1 MTLAAGTPLQQQRY
15 VIRTALAQDATS
27 VKYLADHTYLD
38 QLFCLETLSEQVRH
52 DPAFDA
58 ISQAFLHSARQVAS
72 CRHPHLANVV
82 DVFFEDGLPYVG
94 FEYPQGI
101 SLQDLLQIGEPLPSP
116 LALSYVQQ
124 VGAAL
129 QGLHACGMGH
139 GNIRPATIIRCHG
152 PDGVKLT
159 GIRLPLTH
167 SSNPSERDSSLP
179 DRFVQDVRS
188 LAAVLWTML
197 TTEPVTPDLA
207 DRDILAYRLRQAGIA
222 VAPEL
227 VEAIAWGLATQPTHQ
242 WVLKDWLGLLPGESK
257 VTMPAFPK
265 QAIAPSRQHGSQPH
279 LSSSTPTVMQTSELD
294 PSSFQSQATM
304 PASTGERTQLEPI
317 TALQVQTS
325 LQSEALASR
334 PVHRKRSSRR
344 LPVMLGI
351 TALIAG
357 FAGAGAGAAL
367 RFSEPTDSSTGS
379 TSALFNRAQSFPP
392 SDHWPGQ
399 SESELDTTSG
409 YLFEHPN
416 SGWMAPTRSDYSP
429 SAPQAS
435 TLLYPD
441 PYLDDGISDESAADS
456 ADLNPL
462 GETDLPLTES
472 VPDNSGVA
480 PDPNVLPNLP
490 NPSASQTNSFGASS
504 PPPAPALPEAA
515 PSPVPEA
522 ALPTAPPPTPIKQ
535 DDAETP

>member
-15 VIRTALAQDATS
+15 VIRTTLAQDATS
-27 VKYLADHTYLD
+27 VKYLADHTYLE
-38 QLFCLETLSEQVRH
+38 QLVCLETLSEQVRQ

-58 ISQAFLHSARQVAS
+58 ISQAFLHSARQFAS
-72 CRHPHLANVV
+72 CRHPHLANAV
-82 DVFFEDGLPYVG
+82 DAFFEESLPYVG

-101 SLQDLLQIGEPLPSP
+101 SLQDLLQVGEPLPPS

-129 QGLHACGMGH
+129 QNLHAFGMGH
-139 GNIRPATIIRCHG
+139 GNIRPATIIRCHDQ
-152 PDGVKLT
+152 DGVKLT
-159 GIRLPLTH
+159 GIRLPLVH
-167 SSNPSERDSSLP
+167 NQSDREPSSP
-179 DRFVQDVRS
+179 DRLTRDVRS
-188 LAAVLWTML
+188 LAAVLWTMV

-207 DRDILAYRLRQAGIA
+207 ERDVLAYRLRQAGIA
-222 VAPEL
+222 VTPEL
-227 VEAIAWGLATQPTHQ
+227 VEAIASGLTVQPTHQ

-265 QAIAPSRQHGSQPH
+265 PAIAPSRQPGSQPH

-304 PASTGERTQLEPI
+304 PASTGERTQLEPT

-325 LQSEALASR
+325 LQPEALASR

-367 RFSEPTDSSTGS
+367 RFSEPTDSPTGS

-416 SGWMAPTRSDYSP
+416 SGWTAPARSDYSP

-435 TLLYPD
+435 TPLYPD

-456 ADLNPL
+456 VDLNPL
-462 GETDLPLTES
+462 GEADLPLTES
-472 VPDNSGVA
+472 VPDNSGGA
-480 PDPNVLPNLP
+480 TDPNVLPNLP

-504 PPPAPALPEAA
+504 TPPAPVLPEAA
-515 PSPVPEA
+515 PSLVPEA
-522 ALPTAPPPTPIKQ
+522 ALPTAPPLTPIKQ